1 MPLLSFQCSLKCI
14 FVCVSSLM
22 KRCALT
28 VSLFEIV
35 SVYVWASWSVSW
47 SQQHRSQSC
56 IRPPG
61 EHLPPTPPTLSCSKQ
76 PHITSG
82 LCCFPLLL
90 LSAHKLVTKA
100 ENTEMAG
107 RQHKFQKN
115 TLMKGISAA
124 FWSLLDIC
132 FLEPPRSCWRQC
144 SLRFLLLFVCWKH
157 SAKANDVWP
166 KPRMRNLKVLCCF
179 ILYCETMSNGACH
192 TLLCQWKCNERWD
205 VSRTQNRCQC
215 LHRDTTGLT
224 SKVKLRDVSQ

>member
-35 SVYVWASWSVSW
+35 SVYVRASWSVSW
-47 SQQHRSQSC
+47 SQQHHSQSC

-76 PHITSG
+76 PHITPG

-115 TLMKGISAA
+115 TPRLNERHFCS
-124 FWSLLDIC
+124 
-132 FLEPPRSCWRQC
+132 FLK
-144 SLRFLLLFVCWKH
+144 SLRHLLSWTAKVMLKTMQFEVSFVVCL
-157 SAKANDVWP
+157 
-166 KPRMRNLKVLCCF
+166 LK
-179 ILYCETMSNGACH
+179 T
-192 TLLCQWKCNERWD
+192 
-205 VSRTQNRCQC
+205 
-215 LHRDTTGLT
+215 
-224 SKVKLRDVSQ
+224 

>member
-1 MPLLSFQCSLKCI
+1 MCVLTYEAVRSYSVSFRNCERVCAGFLERELITAASLPILYK
-14 FVCVSSLM
+14 
-22 KRCALT
+22 T
-28 VSLFEIV
+28 TW
-35 SVYVWASWSVSW
+35 WASASYTSHPDLLQTA
-47 SQQHRSQSC
+47 SH
-56 IRPPG
+56 
-61 EHLPPTPPTLSCSKQ
+61 HLRTL
-76 PHITSG
+76 
-82 LCCFPLLL
+82 LFPLLL

-100 ENTEMAG
+100 RIQRWLAG
-107 RQHKFQKN
+107 STSFRRTLHD
-115 TLMKGISAA
+115 LMKGISAA

-179 ILYCETMSNGACH
+179 ILYCDTMSDGACH